1 MNMKK
6 VKKYL
11 WLVTIVFLLFF
22 MLIVANQLIALYANL
37 TTVSPL
43 VAQVVIGILVVIFAL
58 FLISP
63 FVIFLRLPGT
73 LELPENEADMKEYRK
88 QLQVRLA
95 ANRRVRAAGI
105 DVTNPE
111 GYEKARILL
120 DGEARKVIENTASS
134 VFLTTAVSQNGKLD
148 AITVLITQ
156 TRMVWKIAHIYWQ
169 RPSVKDMLNLYGNVA
184 ATALLASEIEDIDI
198 TRQVE
203 PIINSLLNSPGRSL
217 PVVGHAAHIITDS
230 ILEGS
235 TNAYLTLRVGVVAQ
249 RYCGHA
255 EVNDRKAIRANSYVV
270 AASMLR
276 SIVMRSSGQVISSI
290 MRAMKNA
297 GKRSVRSGIDAIS
310 RAGGRVKSGVGT
322 VVKKMTGSHSAPPR
336 IEPD

>member
-1 MNMKK
+1 MTKL
-6 VKKYL
+6 KKYL
-11 WLVTIVFLLFF
+11 WLAAFAFLLFF
-22 MLIVANQLIALYANL
+22 ILIAVNQLIELYANL
-37 TTVSPL
+37 SAVNPL
-43 VAQVVIGILVVIFAL
+43 LAQVVTGVLSLVFLALIMTPFIIF
-58 FLISP
+58 I
-63 FVIFLRLPGT
+63 RLPRT
-73 LELPENEADMKEYRK
+73 LDIPENEEEIGAYRT
-88 QLQVRLA
+88 QLCKRLA
-95 ANRRVRAAGI
+95 ANRHVKSAGLDVRT
-105 DVTNPE
+105 DE
-111 GYEKARILL
+111 GFEKAVILL

-184 ATALLASEIEDIDI
+184 ATALIASEIEDLDI

-249 RYCGHA
+249 RYCGQT
-255 EVNDRKAIRANSYVV
+255 EVTDRKSIRSSSYVV

-276 SIVMRSSGQVISSI
+276 TIVMRSSGQVVSSI

-297 GKRSVRSGIDAIS
+297 GKRSVQSGVDAIG
-310 RAGGRVKSGVGT
+310 RAGGKVRHGVT
-322 VVKKMTGSHSAPPR
+322 SVVRKMTGKSRTSPDAPV
-336 IEPD
+336 D

>member
-1 MNMKK
+1 MKK

-11 WLVTIVFLLFF
+11 WLAASVFLLFF
-22 MLIVANQLIALYANL
+22 ILIAVNQLIALYANL
-37 TTVSPL
+37 TSISPL
-43 VAQVVIGILVVIFAL
+43 LAQTVTAVLSLIFLA
-58 FLISP
+58 FVISP
-63 FVIFLRLPGT
+63 FVLLLRLPRT
-73 LELPENEADMKEYRK
+73 LDIPEEESEMEAYRE
-88 QLQVRLA
+88 QLLKRLA
-95 ANRRVRAAGI
+95 ANRRIRTAGI
-105 DVTNPE
+105 NVRDPE
-111 GYEKARILL
+111 GFEKARILL

-148 AITVLITQ
+148 AITVLVTQ

-169 RPSVKDMLNLYGNVA
+169 RPSLKDMLTLYGNVG
-184 ATALLASEIEDIDI
+184 ATALIASEIEDLDI

-249 RYCGHA
+249 RYCGQ
-255 EVNDRKAIRANSYVV
+255 EDVRDRKAIRSNSYVV

-276 SIVMRSSGQVISSI
+276 SIVMRSSGQVVSSI

-297 GKRSVRSGIDAIS
+297 GKRSVRSGMDAIS
-310 RAGGRVKSGVGT
+310 RAGGKVRDGVSN
-322 VVKKMTGSHSAPPR
+322 VVRKVTGSHPEPPR
-336 IEPD
+336 ISPD